1 MPDDLNNRGRSDRAQ
16 INVNEAHEVRYWT
29 TELGI
34 TEERLKELVSRL
46 GTSPSKLREAV
57 TNRR

>member
-1 MPDDLNNRGRSDRAQ
+1 MPDDLINRGRSDRAQ

-29 TELGI
+29 QELGI
-34 TEERLKELVSRL
+34 TEELLRELVSRL

-57 TNRR
+57 ANRR